1 MDHWRRKAGSLGM
14 SEATGAKMRASR
26 QAKRL
31 AMTGLGLVALALT
44 MTSALPAA
52 AQDTKQAQPQPPQQQ
67 PQQQQQQQ
75 PSNPVGAWPAP
86 KVNPEPQVAGVQL
99 DAKQLELVKRVGGYF
114 NELVTLRGTFVQTAS
129 DNKRLRGKFYVK
141 KPGRLRFEYNLP
153 SKQLVVSDGQMLA
166 NQDWDLGTDDRIA
179 LDQTVFRILL
189 RKDVD
194 LLRDARIIDVQ
205 ESDDLIILTLQDK
218 SADNSGRIRL
228 FMTKSPA
235 LELKEWVTL
244 DAQGETRVELASV
257 VRAEDLD
264 AGLFKIESP
273 AIKRQ

>member
-1 MDHWRRKAGSLGM
+1 MAVEGGKLGM
-14 SEATGAKMRASR
+14 GEATGARMRAMR
-26 QAKRL
+26 RV
-31 AMTGLGLVALALT
+31 TGLVTGLLGL
-44 MTSALPAA
+44 MTTAIWLPTA
-52 AQDTKQAQPQPPQQQ
+52 AQDAK
-67 PQQQQQQQ
+67 QQ

-99 DAKQLELVKRVGGYF
+99 DAKQVDLVKRVGGYF

-129 DNKRLRGKFYVK
+129 DNKRLRGKFFVK

-179 LDQTVFRILL
+179 LDQTVFRMLL

-194 LLRDARIIDVQ
+194 LMRDARIIDVQ
-205 ESDDLIILTLQDK
+205 ESDDLIVLTLQDK
-218 SADNSGRIRL
+218 SSENSGHIRL
-228 FMTKSPA
+228 FMTKAPA
-235 LELKEWVTL
+235 LELKEWVTR
-244 DAQGETRVELASV
+244 DAQGETRVELAGV
-257 VRAEDLD
+257 VRSEELD

-273 AIKRQ
+273 AVKRQ